1 VNWLQL
7 KSLGTVQS
15 YCDYYCSTFSVQEL
29 EQKIELS
36 LRHSDVDPKAVKL
49 KKKQQRKR
57 SNSDT
62 QEDEAITPSK
72 KHKTEVSLVE
82 ENDSEDEDEEEMVY
96 SSSESPVS
104 EDEDDNEV
112 CIQPQRP
119 RLAATV
125 GFNWDTSDTIA
136 TTIPSSS
143 EDDESME
150 EEKEVILCTYL
161 KLLTRVAK
169 QKFSRSKIRLQYI
182 KC

>member
-1 VNWLQL
+1 MRNNF
-7 KSLGTVQS
+7 
-15 YCDYYCSTFSVQEL
+15 YFHFSVEEL

-36 LRHSDVDPKAVKL
+36 LRHSDVDPKAAKS

-62 QEDEAITPSK
+62 LEDGAVTPSK
-72 KHKTEVSLVE
+72 KNKTEISPVE

-104 EDEDDNEV
+104 SEDEDDDEV

-125 GFNWDTSDTIA
+125 GFNWDTSDTVNTA
-136 TTIPSSS
+136 VPSSS
-143 EDDESME
+143 EDDEPME
-150 EEKEVILCTYL
+150 EEKEVI
-161 KLLTRVAK
+161 
-169 QKFSRSKIRLQYI
+169 
-182 KC
+182 